1 MRLLIIEDEKS
12 LLDLMIHYLKNEDYI
27 CDAVSSYE
35 EAIEQ
40 AGLYNYDC
48 IIVDIM
54 LPDGTGLDIIKNLKA
69 SKSEAGIII
78 ISAKNSLED
87 KISGLELGSDDYLTK
102 PFHLSELNARI
113 RSVLRRKNYQGFE
126 VVEYGNI
133 KLDITRKQ
141 VEVLGKAV
149 PFTPRE
155 FELLLFLISNKE
167 RVITKTSIADH
178 LWQDEFSFGS
188 YDFIYSHIKN
198 LRRKLSEVNCDYL
211 KTIYGIGYKFQVN

>member
-54 LPDGTGLDIIKNLKA
+54 LPDGTGLDIIKSLKA

-188 YDFIYSHIKN
+188 YDFIYSHMKN